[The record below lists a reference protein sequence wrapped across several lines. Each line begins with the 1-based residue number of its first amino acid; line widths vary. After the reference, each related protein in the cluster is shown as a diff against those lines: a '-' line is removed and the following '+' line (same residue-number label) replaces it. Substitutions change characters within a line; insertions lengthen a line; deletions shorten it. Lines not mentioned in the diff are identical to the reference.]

1 MKKKFQ
7 DIKDAFDK
15 LEKIQLDH
23 IDSFDREL
31 MPDLE
36 CQTLERTKE
45 FDLLK
50 ESVTQWINRDEPG
63 NDANTESM
71 VHYFIERI
79 HILLNQNEALE
90 KKVRVHKDHLQQS
103 LKNLSRGKQ
112 AIGAYGSP
120 SSVTNRP
127 RAINI
132 TTH

>member
-1 MKKKFQ
+1 MKKIFQ
-7 DIKDAFDK
+7 DIKEAFDK
-15 LEKIQLDH
+15 LEKIQLGH

-63 NDANTESM
+63 NDADTESM

-79 HILLNQNEALE
+79 HILLNQNEALG
-90 KKVRVHKDHLQQS
+90 KKVRMHKDHLQQS

-112 AIGAYGSP
+112 MIGAYGSP

>member
-1 MKKKFQ
+1 MKKNFQ
-7 DIKDAFDK
+7 DIKESFDK
-15 LEKIQLDH
+15 LEKIHLSH

-31 MPDLE
+31 IPDLE
-36 CQTLERTKE
+36 CQTLERKKE

-50 ESVTQWINRDEPG
+50 ENVTQWINRDEPG
-63 NDANTESM
+63 NDADTESM

-79 HILLNQNEALE
+79 HILLNQNETLG
-90 KKVRVHKDHLQQS
+90 KKARMHKDQLQQS

-112 AIGAYGSP
+112 VIGAYGSP
-120 SSVTNRP
+120 SSVSNRP